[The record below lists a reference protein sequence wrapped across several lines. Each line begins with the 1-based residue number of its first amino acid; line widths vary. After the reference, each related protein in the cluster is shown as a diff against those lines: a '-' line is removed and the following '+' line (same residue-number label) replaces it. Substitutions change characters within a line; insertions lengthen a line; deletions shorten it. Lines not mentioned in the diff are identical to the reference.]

1 MKFDNVTFKKVI
13 FENVTMDLCHFENV
27 KIKDCIFKHVTINN
41 SSIPEKILK
50 ELHKQ
55 DVTFEN
61 MNSNYLY
68 AKQSLEQRFVF

>member
-1 MKFDNVTFKKVI
+1 MI

-41 SSIPEKILK
+41 SSIPENIK

-61 MNSNYLY
+61 IIQIIFMLN
-68 AKQSLEQRFVF
+68 RV

>member
-1 MKFDNVTFKKVI
+1 MI
-13 FENVTMDLCHFENV
+13 FENVTMDLCHFQNV

-41 SSIPEKILK
+41 SSIPEKLLK

-61 MNSNYLY
+61 M
-68 AKQSLEQRFVF
+68 

>member
-1 MKFDNVTFKKVI
+1 MI

-50 ELHKQ
+50 ELGVLNVQ
-55 DVTFEN
+55 
-61 MNSNYLY
+61 
-68 AKQSLEQRFVF
+68 

>member
-1 MKFDNVTFKKVI
+1 MITSRLKVI
-13 FENVTMDLCHFENV
+13 FENVTMDLCHFQNV

-41 SSIPEKILK
+41 SSILKILK

-61 MNSNYLY
+61 M
-68 AKQSLEQRFVF
+68 